1 VALDAAQVRVIRQ
14 LAPAVDI
21 EPPMGW
27 GYTVE
32 RGIGNAMGGLAAL
45 SGTGDRVH
53 VFDLSAWAGETV
65 RLSLRVA
72 GDVALDG
79 STWRVRGASVTSA
92 PTVTGD
98 LYRTIWAEGV
108 PVVEGTL
115 TGPAEWIGLY
125 AGPSW
130 GSPPT
135 LFRTVTDTYLLR
147 VLVSELFAGDRSGL
161 PRRCEMVWRTG
172 DGYGSIALD
181 VDPPEAP
188 RVLLPPGPNPTPRG
202 HGQTWLLGVPEG
214 ERGGTYRLALLTVEG
229 RRVLER
235 DVRIDEPGLR
245 AITWD
250 GRDFAGRDVPPGIYF
265 LQCRRPGGGTE
276 SARVG
281 VIP

>member
-1 VALDAAQVRVIRQ
+1 
-14 LAPAVDI
+14 
-21 EPPMGW
+21 
-27 GYTVE
+27 
-32 RGIGNAMGGLAAL
+32 
-45 SGTGDRVH
+45 
-53 VFDLSAWAGETV
+53 
-65 RLSLRVA
+65 
-72 GDVALDG
+72 
-79 STWRVRGASVTSA
+79 
-92 PTVTGD
+92 
-98 LYRTIWAEGV
+98 
-108 PVVEGTL
+108 
-115 TGPAEWIGLY
+115 
-125 AGPSW
+125 
-130 GSPPT
+130 
-135 LFRTVTDTYLLR
+135 VTDTYLLR